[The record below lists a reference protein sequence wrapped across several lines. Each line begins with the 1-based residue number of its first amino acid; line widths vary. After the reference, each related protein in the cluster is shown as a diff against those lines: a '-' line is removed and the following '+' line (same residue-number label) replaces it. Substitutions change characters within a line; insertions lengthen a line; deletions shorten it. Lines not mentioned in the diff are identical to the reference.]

1 MTRWSLRRRPSDP
14 TAPASAGSRLIPST
28 SSVRFSC
35 PPPSPHPRFGSRPPE
50 TAAAMGGAE
59 CAVVE
64 EEERDDSD
72 TNSEFDDAT
81 DSEGSDMEEPGLDT
95 FDGEEERWVSEVE
108 ATVERAVEENHAIDN
123 LRLELKTL
131 KFTFEHRTFSESTV
145 PFFVLRFS
153 FFVRLRLSFFFRAAE
168 VNKQTANSLQW
179 RALRCAR

>member
-1 MTRWSLRRRPSDP
+1 
-14 TAPASAGSRLIPST
+14 
-28 SSVRFSC
+28 
-35 PPPSPHPRFGSRPPE
+35 
-50 TAAAMGGAE
+50 
-59 CAVVE
+59 VVV

-131 KFTFEHRTFSESTV
+131 KFTFEHRTFSESTLRL
-145 PFFVLRFS
+145 PFFLNVFHSS
-153 FFVRLRLSFFFRAAE
+153 FFFVLRLSFFFQAVE
-168 VNKQTANSLQW
+168 VNKQTGNSLQW